1 MLYFITVNGIMQYYI
16 YKTTN
21 TIDGKSY
28 IGQHKVPSKPE
39 AFMRYLGTGIAI
51 RDAIKKYGKPVFIKE
66 ILEYIDDDDK
76 FVFSGN
82 HSSFYWKN

>member
-1 MLYFITVNGIMQYYI
+1 MQYYI

-51 RDAIKKYGKPVFIKE
+51 RDAIKKIWQISIY
-66 ILEYIDDDDK
+66 
-76 FVFSGN
+76 
-82 HSSFYWKN
+82 